1 VSVSKNA
8 SESASTTGLHARTVA
23 LDYGP
28 DALQFDGSPTVL
40 FDRPGLTLV
49 GWGTALLVEADE
61 AARVLAGIPCDDAV
75 QRPGTGVVAL
85 GALPFLSA
93 RQGHLIVPRFTMGI
107 AQEPDGTTHRW
118 ATAVGPTDLPLP
130 ATEELFDAVI
140 FQYGSRPEPG
150 SKPESSGDV
159 GITALTTALSHAGYR
174 DAVARAVAIMRA
186 PDAKLDKVVLSR
198 SVTAELDGPLP
209 LSAVLRRLRAHEP
222 ACTIFSFPVPDG
234 TFFGASP
241 ELLMARQGR
250 RITCHPLAGTVARGQ
265 TARAD
270 ADAQGGLAGSSKD
283 RSEHRFVVDGVS
295 AALRPLC
302 DELTVPAEPSL
313 VAFRSVAHLGT
324 RIEGHLSGPGTPPG
338 VLELVEL
345 VHPTPAVGGTPRDAA
360 LATIATLEP
369 DPRGYWAGPVGWAD
383 AHGDGE
389 WMIGIRSARLHPDGR
404 TVTLRA
410 GAGVVADSDPE
421 AEAAETDVKLTSVL
435 ESLVPGG
442 SAHLR

>member
-1 VSVSKNA
+1 VTGT
-8 SESASTTGLHARTVA
+8 ETGLHARTVA
-23 LDYGP
+23 LEYGP

-61 AARVLAGIPCDDAV
+61 AAGVLAGIPCDDAV

-93 RQGHLIVPRFTMGI
+93 RRGHLIVPRFTMGI

-130 ATEELFDAVI
+130 ETEELFDAVI
-140 FQYGSRPEPG
+140 WQYGSRPESG
-150 SKPESSGDV
+150 SAGDV
-159 GITALTTALSHAGYR
+159 AITALTTALSSVGYR

-186 PDAKLDKVVLSR
+186 PGATLEKVVLSR

-250 RITCHPLAGTVARGQ
+250 RVTCHPLAGTVARGQ

-270 ADAQGGLAGSSKD
+270 ADAQGGLAGSPKD
-283 RSEHRFVVDGVS
+283 RSEHRFVVDGIS

-324 RIEGHLSGPGTPPG
+324 RIEGHLGGPGIPPG

-345 VHPTPAVGGTPRDAA
+345 VHPTPAVGGTPRDLA
-360 LATIATLEP
+360 LATIATFEP

-383 AHGDGE
+383 AQGDGE

-404 TVTLRA
+404 TITLRA
-410 GAGVVADSDPE
+410 GAGVVADSDPG

>member
-1 VSVSKNA
+1 VTEIATATVT
-8 SESASTTGLHARTVA
+8 ETGLHARTVA
-23 LDYGP
+23 LEYGP

-61 AARVLAGIPCDDAV
+61 AAAVLAAIPCDDAV

-85 GALPFLSA
+85 GALPFLA
-93 RQGHLIVPRFTMGI
+93 TGTGHLIVPRFTMGI
-107 AQEPDGTTHRW
+107 AQSPDGATHRW

-130 ATEELFDAVI
+130 ETEELFDAVI
-140 FQYGSRPEPG
+140 WQYGSRPEG
-150 SKPESSGDV
+150 GTTGDV
-159 GITALTTALSHAGYR
+159 AISALTTEMSNEGYQV
-174 DAVARAVAIMRA
+174 AVGRAVAIMRA
-186 PDAKLDKVVLSR
+186 PDATLDKVVLSR
-198 SVTAELDGPLP
+198 SVTAQLDGALP
-209 LSAVLRRLRAHEP
+209 LSSVLRRLRAHEP

-241 ELLMARQGR
+241 ELLMARHGR

-283 RSEHRFVVDGVS
+283 RSEHRFVVDSIS

-324 RIEGHLSGPGTPPG
+324 RIEGQLRADSDGTPPG
-338 VLELVEL
+338 ILALVEM
-345 VHPTPAVGGTPRDAA
+345 VHPTPAVGGTPRSEA

-369 DPRGYWAGPVGWAD
+369 DQRGYWAGPVGWAD
-383 AHGDGE
+383 AKGDGE
-389 WMIGIRSARLHPDGR
+389 WMIGIRSARLHADGR
-404 TVTLRA
+404 TITLRA
-410 GAGVVADSDPE
+410 GAGVVADSDPA

>member
-1 VSVSKNA
+1 VS
-8 SESASTTGLHARTVA
+8 ETGLHARTVA
-23 LDYGP
+23 LEYGP

-61 AARVLAGIPCDDAV
+61 AAAVLADIPCDDAV
-75 QRPGTGVVAL
+75 RRPGTGVVAL
-85 GALPFLSA
+85 GALPFLRA
-93 RQGHLIVPRFTMGI
+93 LEGHLIVPRFTMGI
-107 AQEPDGTTHRW
+107 AQEPDGSTHRW

-140 FQYGSRPEPG
+140 WQYGSRPESEPG
-150 SKPESSGDV
+150 SGSRSGGDV
-159 GITALTTALSHAGYR
+159 GITGLTTALTHAGYR
-174 DAVARAVAIMRA
+174 DAVARAVATMRT
-186 PDAKLDKVVLSR
+186 PGESLDKVVLSR

-283 RSEHRFVVDGVS
+283 RSEHRFVVDDIS

-324 RIEGHLSGPGTPPG
+324 RIEGRLSSPDGSGGAGRLPG

-345 VHPTPAVGGTPRDAA
+345 VHPTAAVGGTPRDVA
-360 LATIATLEP
+360 LATIASLEP
-369 DPRGYWAGPVGWAD
+369 DERGYWAGPIGWAD
-383 AHGDGE
+383 ANGDGE

-404 TVTLRA
+404 TITLRA

>member
-1 VSVSKNA
+1 V
-8 SESASTTGLHARTVA
+8 TGLHARTVA
-23 LDYGP
+23 LEYGP

-49 GWGTALLVEADE
+49 GWGTALLVEADK
-61 AARVLAGIPCDDAV
+61 AAAVLAAIPCDDAV

-85 GALPFLSA
+85 GALPFLST
-93 RQGHLIVPRFTMGI
+93 RNGHLIVPRFTMGI

-118 ATAVGPTDLPLP
+118 ATAVGPADLPLP

-140 FQYGSRPEPG
+140 WQYGSRPET
-150 SKPESSGDV
+150 ESESESAAAGDV
-159 GITALTTALSHAGYR
+159 AITTLTTALSSVGYQR
-174 DAVARAVAIMRA
+174 AVASAVAIMRA
-186 PDAKLDKVVLSR
+186 PDATLEKVVLSR
-198 SVTAELDGPLP
+198 SVTAQLDGPLP

-270 ADAQGGLAGSSKD
+270 ADAQGGLAGSPKD
-283 RSEHRFVVDGVS
+283 RSEHRFVVDGLS
-295 AALRPLC
+295 AVLRPLC
-302 DELTVPAEPSL
+302 DELTVPSEPSL
-313 VAFRSVAHLGT
+313 VAFRAVAHLGT
-324 RIEGHLSGPGTPPG
+324 RIEGHLRDNGTPVG
-338 VLELVEL
+338 ILELVEL
-345 VHPTPAVGGTPRDAA
+345 VHPTPAVGGTPRDEA
-360 LATIATLEP
+360 LATIATLER

-383 AHGDGE
+383 AKGDGE

-404 TVTLRA
+404 TITLRA

-421 AEAAETDVKLTSVL
+421 AEAAETDVKLSSVL